1 MRSVVFSLCLQV
13 KMKLNQ
19 ARIRL
24 VLLVI
29 ETRHIHQPY
38 TYACVCI
45 HACVCVWVSTCLAV
59 ASKLIYAVS

>member
-29 ETRHIHQPY
+29 ETRHIHQANR
-38 TYACVCI
+38 YACVRVS
-45 HACVCVWVSTCLAV
+45 VCVSTSLAV